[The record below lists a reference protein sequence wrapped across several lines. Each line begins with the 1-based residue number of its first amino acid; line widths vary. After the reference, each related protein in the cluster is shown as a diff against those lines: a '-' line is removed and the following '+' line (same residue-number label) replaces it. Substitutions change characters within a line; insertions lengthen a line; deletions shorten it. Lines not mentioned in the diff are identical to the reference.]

1 MMISSGAQPFWRLKR
16 LVTPLNNR
24 HYINNFI
31 YLSIYLTLTADHEG
45 KMYRGVG
52 WSRDLM

>member
-1 MMISSGAQPFWRLKR
+1 
-16 LVTPLNNR
+16 
-24 HYINNFI
+24 
-31 YLSIYLTLTADHEG
+31 LTADHEG